1 MIAGG
6 NHTAKHAQ
14 RAAKSKNLRIFE
26 PSVQIFGAKIL
37 RLASLAQDDKT
48 GGLPDKHQFNLHNH
62 IKIFMIVSHR
72 HKNVN
77 LFGFYLR

>member
-1 MIAGG
+1 MHVILSEA
-6 NHTAKHAQ
+6 AQ

-48 GGLPDKHQFNLHNH
+48 GGLPDKHQFD
-62 IKIFMIVSHR
+62 
-72 HKNVN
+72 
-77 LFGFYLR
+77 LFFQQNTGVETRPRYPF